1 VCLDSEGPSSSSH
14 HRPITPI
21 KDLSSSSSIIS
32 QTEKSTIHRIRMD
45 NILVK
50 ETGQLFFIIFKKDK
64 QNILLL
70 LLLFYFLF
78 PLGVHRTNVPDKKAP
93 RPIRH
98 GAYHMA
104 HPTLCCDA
112 TRNATHP
119 VCGGVWQ

>member
-1 VCLDSEGPSSSSH
+1 VCLDSEGPSSSH

-21 KDLSSSSSIIS
+21 KDLSSSSSSIIS

-70 LLLFYFLF
+70 LLFSFSF
-78 PLGVHRTNVPDKKAP
+78 STWGPSDERSRQKSPKADP
-93 RPIRH
+93 TRRVSH
-98 GAYHMA
+98 GSSD
-104 HPTLCCDA
+104 L
-112 TRNATHP
+112 
-119 VCGGVWQ
+119 VL